1 LVQQFLLLKGSFL
14 QYPEHLWLYVDSK
27 YPAGITAPF
36 CKLAGKNSRAA
47 AEIQHEITGLNKPFC
62 KAVMPIKKPAGAGIK
77 KAVFG
82 CGGCF
87 MMTGTRSFFNNRGW
101 LTGIFSG
108 NHEKKSDGWWYNHP
122 VRTDWVVL
130 IVSQEP
136 GSR

>member
-87 MMTGTRSFFNNRGW
+87 MMTGTRCFLIPGDGSPEFFLVSMKGSQMDD
-101 LTGIFSG
+101 GITIRSG
-108 NHEKKSDGWWYNHP
+108 
-122 VRTDWVVL
+122 L
-130 IVSQEP
+130 L
-136 GSR
+136 GSY